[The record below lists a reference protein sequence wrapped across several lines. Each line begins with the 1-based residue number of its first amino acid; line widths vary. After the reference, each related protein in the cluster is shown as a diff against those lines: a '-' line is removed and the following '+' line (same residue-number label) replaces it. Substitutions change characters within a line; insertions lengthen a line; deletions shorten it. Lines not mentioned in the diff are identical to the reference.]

1 MAGVPGA
8 VMNVV
13 LSPVCPHHIDRP
25 VMRQWWR
32 DLLFVHGRVDANV
45 IRRLLPAGVEVDEFD
60 GSGWVSYVPFGMHDI
75 AFAGTPPV
83 PYLGTFPEVNIRTYV
98 RHEGVPYVWFFSL
111 DIPRFLPVA
120 VARSV
125 FALPY
130 MYSAVHHGRIGSIVT
145 SSTKRRWSDAAAH
158 SVARIGDVADT
169 DDLDVFLTARWG
181 LLTATRRSLVE
192 ARIHHEPWV
201 LHDAEL
207 LEFDERLS
215 AAARLPDWEPE
226 RVTYAPGLPV
236 TVGAPRRVRP
246 LTER

>member
-32 DLLFVHGRVDANV
+32 DLLFVHGRVDADV
-45 IRRLLPAGVEVDEFD
+45 IRRLLPAGVELDEFD

-98 RHEGVPYVWFFSL
+98 RHQGVPYVWFFSL
-111 DIPRFLPVA
+111 DIPRVLPVA
-120 VARSV
+120 VAKTA

-130 MYSAVHHGRIGSIVT
+130 RWAKVDHTVDDRSVT
-145 SSTKRRWSDAAAH
+145 TTTRRRFGDAHATTEAMLGGE
-158 SVARIGDVADT
+158 VAPDE
-169 DDLDVFLTARWG
+169 LDVFLTARWG
-181 LLTATRRSLVE
+181 LLAATRGSIVE
-192 ARIHHEPWV
+192 AKIHHEPWQ
-201 LHDAEL
+201 LRSAEL
-207 LEFDERLS
+207 VEFEEHLS
-215 AAARLPDWEPE
+215 QSAGVPSWVPE
-226 RVTYAPGLPV
+226 RVRFSDGLPV
-236 TVGAPRRVRP
+236 TIDRPRRVGARV
-246 LTER
+246 RS